1 MQQQSDTPENR
12 LVAHRGDRDGGVEN
26 TLAAFKHAAT
36 AGARFAECDIQFT
49 RDLVPVVIH
58 DNWLKRLC
66 GRADITV
73 MQTDLVD
80 LISVCAPHFELLT
93 LAGLLQWLQGQPQLT
108 MFIEIKPAMRRR
120 LSAVGIIKLLAASI
134 PTAQFEQLVLI
145 SQSAEIIDACKKRL
159 PCRTGWVAE
168 SARQPESA
176 IDYLFM
182 PSKRSS
188 EIAAWHEKSVKVG
201 LYTVNSPDL
210 ATELMGQHADLVET
224 DNFTRMA
231 AALA

>member
-93 LAGLLQWLQGQPQLT
+93 LAGLLQWLQGQP
-108 MFIEIKPAMRRR
+108 
-120 LSAVGIIKLLAASI
+120 
-134 PTAQFEQLVLI
+134 
-145 SQSAEIIDACKKRL
+145 
-159 PCRTGWVAE
+159 
-168 SARQPESA
+168 
-176 IDYLFM
+176 
-182 PSKRSS
+182 
-188 EIAAWHEKSVKVG
+188 
-201 LYTVNSPDL
+201 
-210 ATELMGQHADLVET
+210 
-224 DNFTRMA
+224 
-231 AALA
+231 